1 MNKKEVSE
9 IRKQFKTDNGLFTL
23 CKMANAY
30 ITDTDEID
38 FFEIR
43 YFDRLPENEQDLYMH
58 TFKKTLTGALGK
70 VLLECKFAENA
81 YDEDG
86 GQSLLNNLL
95 TSELKDEDKV
105 KSFIERIKDKLALKE
120 KYFISLIHCQYSVP
134 PETGKKKT
142 MDEGEVIDYTDFDFL
157 LCSINAMKLTE
168 IGLYFNNDDRVVEKK
183 TNFDTEVLKGPFAGF
198 MYPTFSGR
206 AADINNVMIF
216 TKNMKEPNVTLI
228 KDVLNA
234 EYEITC
240 NEELEKFTQVIREV
254 CGEDLEFDIGKK
266 IYSQLNQII
275 ERNCVETEQPTV
287 GYKEIENILVNS
299 GVDVDVAKEVENA
312 FEDIFEDKDIQL
324 KVVNLTNE
332 TKTVVKTADASI
344 SIKAS
349 ETDSIETRI
358 IDGRKCL
365 VIPLLENTITIND
378 IDVQ

>member
-1 MNKKEVSE
+1 MQMAADV
-9 IRKQFKTDNGLFTL
+9 FKYT
-23 CKMANAY
+23 
-30 ITDTDEID
+30 
-38 FFEIR
+38 
-43 YFDRLPENEQDLYMH
+43 
-58 TFKKTLTGALGK
+58 
-70 VLLECKFAENA
+70 
-81 YDEDG
+81 
-86 GQSLLNNLL
+86 
-95 TSELKDEDKV
+95 
-105 KSFIERIKDKLALKE
+105 
-120 KYFISLIHCQYSVP
+120 LIHCQYSVP

-168 IGLYFNNDDRVVEKK
+168 IGLYFNNDDREVKKK

-216 TKNMKEPNVTLI
+216 TKNMKEPNITLI
-228 KDVLNA
+228 KDILNA